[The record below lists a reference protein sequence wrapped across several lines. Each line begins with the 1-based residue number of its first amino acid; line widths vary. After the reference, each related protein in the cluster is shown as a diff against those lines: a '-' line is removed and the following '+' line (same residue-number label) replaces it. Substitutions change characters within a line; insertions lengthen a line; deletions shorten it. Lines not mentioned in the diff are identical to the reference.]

1 MLAQA
6 RSRLQRLTPPQ
17 AQDALA
23 AGALLVDIRPDWQRA
38 AEGEVPGALLVER
51 NHLEWR
57 FDPACDARLPQATGY
72 DVQVIVLC
80 SEGYTSSLAA
90 DSLRALGLHRA
101 TDVIGGFHAWS
112 AEGIPVQPAPGVG
125 SGAGTAGSPRVG
137 SAAMTDRRLRVA
149 VVFGGRSSEHA
160 ISCVSAGSVLAHLDR
175 ARFDVIPVGI
185 SADGAWVQGTDEPAE
200 LMIRNRKLPAVDGAA
215 AALALPGDPTRRELV
230 RIEGDRAG
238 EVLSGIDV
246 VFPVLHGAF
255 GEDGTIQGLLELAD
269 LPYVGSG
276 VLASAA
282 GMDKEFA
289 RKLLGTEGLPVTDA
303 VVLRADTATL
313 TADQRERLGLP
324 VFVKPARAGSS
335 MGITK
340 VVDWSELPSAIA
352 TARAVD
358 PKVLIEAAVIGRE
371 IECGVLEF
379 PDGRVEA
386 SLPAEI
392 RLVAEDSAGWY
403 DFDAKYLDN
412 ACEFDIPAKLDD
424 DVAAGLRAMA
434 VSAFRSLD
442 CQGLA
447 RVDFFVGP
455 DGALTVNEINTMPG
469 FTPISMYPRMWAVT
483 GVDYPTLLSTLIDT
497 AVARGT
503 GLR

>member
-1 MLAQA
+1 
-6 RSRLQRLTPPQ
+6 
-17 AQDALA
+17 
-23 AGALLVDIRPDWQRA
+23 
-38 AEGEVPGALLVER
+38 
-51 NHLEWR
+51 
-57 FDPACDARLPQATGY
+57 
-72 DVQVIVLC
+72 
-80 SEGYTSSLAA
+80 
-90 DSLRALGLHRA
+90 
-101 TDVIGGFHAWS
+101 
-112 AEGIPVQPAPGVG
+112 
-125 SGAGTAGSPRVG
+125 
-137 SAAMTDRRLRVA
+137 MTDRRLRVA

-160 ISCVSAGSVLAHLDR
+160 ISCVSAGSVLTHLDR
-175 ARFDVIPVGI
+175 VRFEVIPVGI
-185 SADGAWVQGTDEPAE
+185 SPDGAWVLGTGEPAE
-200 LMIRNRKLPAVDGAA
+200 LSIRDRALPAVDCGAV
-215 AALALPGDPTRRELV
+215 ALALPGDPTRQELV
-230 RIEGDRAG
+230 RIAGARSG
-238 EVLSGIDV
+238 EVLSAVDV

-289 RKLLGTEGLPVTDA
+289 RKLLGMEGLPVTDA
-303 VVLRADTATL
+303 VVLRSDRATL
-313 TADQRERLGLP
+313 TPEQRQWLGLP

-335 MGITK
+335 TGITK
-340 VVDWSELPSAIA
+340 VLDWSELDSAIA

-358 PKVLIEAAVIGRE
+358 PKVLVEAAVTGRE

-379 PDGRVEA
+379 PDGRIEA

-392 RLVAEDSAGWY
+392 RVVAADAAGWY
-403 DFDAKYLDN
+403 DFDAKYLDD

-424 DVAAGLRAMA
+424 DVTTALRVMA

-497 AVARGT
+497 AMARGT

>member
-1 MLAQA
+1 
-6 RSRLQRLTPPQ
+6 
-17 AQDALA
+17 
-23 AGALLVDIRPDWQRA
+23 
-38 AEGEVPGALLVER
+38 
-51 NHLEWR
+51 
-57 FDPACDARLPQATGY
+57 
-72 DVQVIVLC
+72 
-80 SEGYTSSLAA
+80 
-90 DSLRALGLHRA
+90 
-101 TDVIGGFHAWS
+101 
-112 AEGIPVQPAPGVG
+112 
-125 SGAGTAGSPRVG
+125 
-137 SAAMTDRRLRVA
+137 MTDRRLRVA
-149 VVFGGRSSEHA
+149 VVFGGRGSEHA

-185 SADGAWVQGTDEPAE
+185 SAEGAWVLGTGEPAE
-200 LMIRNRKLPAVDGAA
+200 LVIRDRELPAVDGTAT
-215 AALALPGDPTRRELV
+215 ALALPGDPTKRGLL
-230 RIEGDRAG
+230 RISGDRPA
-238 EVLSGIDV
+238 EVLSGVDV
-246 VFPVLHGAF
+246 VFPLLHGAF

-289 RKLLGTEGLPVTDA
+289 RKLLSMEGLPVTDA
-303 VVLRADTATL
+303 VVLRADNATL
-313 TADQRERLGLP
+313 TAEQRERLGLP

-340 VVDWSELPSAIA
+340 VVDWSKLPSAIA

-358 PKVLIEAAVIGRE
+358 PKVLVEAAVIGRE
-371 IECGVLEF
+371 VECGVLEF

-392 RLVAEDSAGWY
+392 RVVAENSAGWY
-403 DFDAKYLDN
+403 DFDAKYLDD

-424 DVAAGLRAMA
+424 DVATGLRAVA
-434 VSAFRSLD
+434 VSAFRSLN

-447 RVDFFVGP
+447 RVDFFVGS

-483 GVDYPTLLSTLIDT
+483 GVDYSTLLSILIDT
-497 AVARGT
+497 ALARGT